1 MQKTSSGLDEAQ
13 ARMPAGRGGGAA
25 SKVRYT
31 VIAFA
36 LTLAMLAYIQRVAIS
51 QAAVPLSAD
60 LGLDKAEM
68 GLIFGAFALSY
79 ALLEIPM
86 GALGDKFG
94 VRRVLA
100 PLVLLW
106 SAFTA
111 ITGAAWNFT
120 SLWVIRFIFG
130 AGEAGC
136 FPNLTK
142 MLSVWLPQRERVRA
156 QSLMW
161 ACTRWAGAV
170 TPPIALFVIMVVG
183 WRNAFV
189 VFGLLGVMW
198 VVAFFLLYKDDPQTH
213 PRVNEQEL
221 ELLQGSRA
229 LAAEIP
235 EGGWFKVVANVD
247 VLLLVIQYAFFSFVW
262 YFYVTWL
269 PTYLVERWNLT
280 LAQAAG
286 YAVFPLLFGGFGALV
301 SGMIPARIP
310 RRTIALFGFV
320 ATALLLFSVTKATSV
335 QAAIL
340 MMALASF
347 CSDLTMPISWN
358 TCVEVGRRYTATV
371 AATMN
376 MFSGLAGFV
385 APVLFGIMLKEV
397 AGDWDP
403 ILMVMAGAACVSA
416 VCWLFLNPDALAA
429 KNAAMNARG
438 APADGQAA
446 SLGEP

>member
-1 MQKTSSGLDEAQ
+1 MIGK
-13 ARMPAGRGGGAA
+13 A
-25 SKVRYT
+25 SRVRYT
-31 VIAFA
+31 VVAFA

-51 QAAVPLSAD
+51 QAATPLSAD
-60 LGLDKAEM
+60 LGLDKAQM

-100 PLVLLW
+100 PLVVLW

-111 ITGAAWNFT
+111 ISGAAWNFT

-142 MLSVWLPQRERVRA
+142 MLSVWLPRQERVRA

-170 TPPIALFVIMVVG
+170 TPPIALLVITFVG
-183 WRNAFV
+183 WRGAFV
-189 VFGLLGVMW
+189 FFGLLGFIW
-198 VVAFFLLYKDDPQTH
+198 AALFFLFYKDDPATH
-213 PRVNEQEL
+213 KDVNADEL
-221 ELLQGSRA
+221 KLLEGSRA
-229 LAAEIP
+229 IAAEEP
-235 EGGWFKVVANVD
+235 EGGWLKVMANVD

-269 PTYLVERWNLT
+269 PTFLQEQFNLSQ
-280 LAQAAG
+280 AQAAG
-286 YAVFPLLFGGFGALV
+286 YSVLPLLFGGFGALV
-301 SGMIPARIP
+301 SGMIPAVIP
-310 RRTIALFGFV
+310 RRVIAVVGFV
-320 ATALLLFSVTKATSV
+320 VTAIMFYLVPSAGSVTV
-335 QAAIL
+335 AIA
-340 MMALASF
+340 MMACASF
-347 CSDLTMPISWN
+347 FSDLTMPISWN
-358 TCVEVGRRYTATV
+358 TCVEVGRKYTATV

-376 MFSGLAGFV
+376 MFSGFAGFA
-385 APVLFGIMLKEV
+385 APVLFGIMLQRA

-403 ILMVMAGAACVSA
+403 VMTVMAGAACVSA
-416 VCWLFLNPDALAA
+416 VCWLFLNPDKLAER
-429 KNAAMNARG
+429 NAELNARG
-438 APADGQAA
+438 APPDGQTA
-446 SLGEP
+446 LGKV

>member
-1 MQKTSSGLDEAQ
+1 MDLANAATPGSAT
-13 ARMPAGRGGGAA
+13 ARA
-25 SKVRYT
+25 SRVRYT

-51 QAAVPLSAD
+51 QAAKPISED
-60 LGLDKAEM
+60 LGLDKAQM

-111 ITGAAWNFT
+111 LSGVAWNFT
-120 SLWVIRFIFG
+120 SLWIMRFIFG

-170 TPPIALFVIMVVG
+170 TPPIALLIITFVG
-183 WRNAFV
+183 WRGAFV
-189 VFGLLGVMW
+189 VFGLLGFVW
-198 VVAFFLLYKDDPQTH
+198 AAVYFLKYRDDPATH
-213 PRVNEQEL
+213 PQVNAEEL
-221 ELLQGSRA
+221 RMLEGSRA
-229 LAAEIP
+229 LAAEVP
-235 EGGWFKVVANVD
+235 EGGWLRVMANVD

-269 PTYLVERWNLT
+269 PTFLQEQYGLSP
-280 LAQAAG
+280 AQAAG
-286 YAVFPLLFGGFGALV
+286 YSVLPLLFGGFGALV
-301 SGMIPARIP
+301 SGMIPAVVP
-310 RRTIALFGFV
+310 RRLIAVVGF
-320 ATALLLFSVTKATSV
+320 AMTAVLLYFVPSAGSVT
-335 QAAIL
+335 AAVT

-347 CSDLTMPISWN
+347 FSDLTMPISWN

-376 MFSGLAGFV
+376 MFSGLAGFA
-385 APVLFGIMLKEV
+385 APVLFGIMLER
-397 AGDWDP
+397 AGGDWGSV
-403 ILMVMAGAACVSA
+403 LTVMAGAAVVSA
-416 VCWLFLNPDALAA
+416 VCWLFLDPDALAA
-429 KNAAMNARG
+429 RNAVVNARG
-438 APADGQAA
+438 TVPDAQAA
-446 SLGEP
+446 SQGEA

>member
-1 MQKTSSGLDEAQ
+1 MLMTKPT
-13 ARMPAGRGGGAA
+13 R
-25 SKVRYT
+25 VRYG
-31 VIAFA
+31 VVVFA
-36 LTLAMLAYIQRVAIS
+36 LTLAMLAYIQRVAIA
-51 QAAVPLSAD
+51 QAAAPITAD
-60 LGLDKAEM
+60 LGLDKAQM

-111 ITGAAWNFT
+111 LSGAAWNFT
-120 SLWVIRFIFG
+120 SLWVMRFIFG

-142 MLSVWLPQRERVRA
+142 MLSVWLPRTERVRA

-170 TPPIALFVIMVVG
+170 TPPIALLVITAVG
-183 WRNAFV
+183 WRGAFV
-189 VFGLLGVMW
+189 FFGLLGAVW
-198 VVAFFLLYKDDPQTH
+198 VAFFFFFYKDDPATH
-213 PRVNEQEL
+213 KRVNAEEL
-221 ELLQGSRA
+221 RMLEGSRA

-235 EGGWFKVVANVD
+235 AGGWFRVMANLD

-269 PTYLVERWNLT
+269 PTYLIEAWNLST
-280 LAQAAG
+280 AEAAG
-286 YAVFPLLFGGFGALV
+286 YAVLPLLFGGFGALV

-310 RRTIALFGFV
+310 RRVIAFLGF
-320 ATALLLFSVTKATSV
+320 AGTAVLLFSVTQV
-335 QAAIL
+335 DNVVAAIAML
-340 MMALASF
+340 AMASF
-347 CSDLTMPISWN
+347 FSDLTMPISWN

-376 MFSGLAGFV
+376 MFSGLAGFA
-385 APVLFGIMLKEV
+385 APVIGGIILARV
-397 AGDWDP
+397 AGAWNP
-403 ILMVMAGAACVSA
+403 FIYIMAGAACVSA
-416 VCWLFLNPDALAA
+416 VCWLFLNPDKLAE
-429 KNAAMNARG
+429 KNAEMNARG
-438 APADGQAA
+438 TVPDGQAA

>member
-1 MQKTSSGLDEAQ
+1 MT
-13 ARMPAGRGGGAA
+13 RPTR
-25 SKVRYT
+25 VRYQ
-31 VIAFA
+31 VVAFA

-51 QAAVPLSAD
+51 QAATPLSAD
-60 LGLDKAEM
+60 LGLDKTEM

-86 GALGDKFG
+86 GALGDRFG

-111 ITGAAWNFT
+111 ISGAAWNFT
-120 SLWVIRFIFG
+120 SLWIIRFIFG

-142 MLSVWLPQRERVRA
+142 MLSVWLPQVERVRA

-170 TPPIALFVIMVVG
+170 TPPIALLVITLVG
-183 WRNAFV
+183 WRGAFV
-189 VFGLLGVMW
+189 FFGLLGALW
-198 VVAFFLLYKDDPQTH
+198 VAAFFFLYRDDPAAH
-213 PRVNEQEL
+213 PRVNAEEL
-221 ELLQGSRA
+221 HLLEGSRA
-229 LAAEIP
+229 LAAEVP
-235 EGGWFKVVANVD
+235 EGGWFRVLANVD

-269 PTYLVERWNLT
+269 PTYLIEAWGQSE
-280 LAQAAG
+280 AQAAG
-286 YAVFPLLFGGFGALV
+286 YAVVPLLFGGFGALL
-301 SGMIPARIP
+301 SGMIPSRIP
-310 RRTIALFGFV
+310 RRAIALFGFA
-320 ATALLLFSVTKATSV
+320 ATAVALFLVTQATSV
-335 QAAIL
+335 AVAVAL
-340 MMALASF
+340 MAVASF

-376 MFSGLAGFV
+376 MFSGLAGFA
-385 APVLFGIMLKEV
+385 APVLFGIMLERV

-403 ILMVMAGAACVSA
+403 VLTVMAGAACISA

-429 KNAAMNARG
+429 RNAAANAGESRIPD
-438 APADGQAA
+438 AQAA
-446 SLGEP
+446 SLGEA

>member
-1 MQKTSSGLDEAQ
+1 MTPS
-13 ARMPAGRGGGAA
+13 R
-25 SKVRYT
+25 VRYQ
-31 VIAFA
+31 VVAFA
-36 LTLAMLAYIQRVAIS
+36 LALAMLAYMQRVAIS
-51 QAAVPLSAD
+51 QAAIPLSAD
-60 LGLDKAEM
+60 LHLDKAQM

-86 GALGDKFG
+86 GALGDKLG
-94 VRRVLA
+94 ARRVLA

-111 ITGAAWNFT
+111 ITGAAWSFT

-170 TPPIALFVIMVVG
+170 TPPIALLVITLVG
-183 WRNAFV
+183 WRGGFV
-189 VFGLLGVMW
+189 VFGALGALW
-198 VVAFFLLYKDDPQTH
+198 VLAFWLFYKDDPATH
-213 PRVNEQEL
+213 PKVNPDEL
-221 ELLQGSRA
+221 RLLEGSRA
-229 LAAEIP
+229 LAAEQV
-235 EGGWFKVVANVD
+235 EGGWVKVMANRD

-269 PTYLVERWNLT
+269 PTFLAERFGLT
-280 LAQAAG
+280 QAQAAG
-286 YAVFPLLFGGFGALV
+286 YSVFPLLFGGFGALI
-301 SGMIPARIP
+301 SGMIPARVP
-310 RRTIALFGFV
+310 RRVIALFGFV
-320 ATALLLFSVTKATSV
+320 VTALMFFLVPRAGSVNV
-335 QAAIL
+335 AIAML
-340 MMALASF
+340 ALASF
-347 CSDLTMPISWN
+347 ASDLTMPISWN

-376 MFSGLAGFV
+376 MFSGLAGFA
-385 APVLFGIMLKEV
+385 APVIFGVMLKRW
-397 AGDWDP
+397 AGDWGSV
-403 ILMVMAGAACVSA
+403 MTVMAAAACISA
-416 VCWLFLNPDALAA
+416 FCWLFLNPDALAQ
-429 KNAAMNARG
+429 KNVAMNARATIPDG
-438 APADGQAA
+438 AAA